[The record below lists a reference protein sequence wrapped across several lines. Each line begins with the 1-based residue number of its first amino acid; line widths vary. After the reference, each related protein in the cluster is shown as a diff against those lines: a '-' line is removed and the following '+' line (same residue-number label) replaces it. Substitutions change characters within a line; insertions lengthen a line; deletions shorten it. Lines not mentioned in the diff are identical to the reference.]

1 MLQSLQFLARV
12 FEVGAYVTIF
22 FVLGSLLEA
31 EGIRACVARV
41 RRLVQHHHS

>member
-12 FEVGAYVTIF
+12 FEVGAYVTFF
-22 FVLGSLLEA
+22 FVLGSLLEGERITGWA
-31 EGIRACVARV
+31 AKV